1 MLPARLPTRHAA
13 GAQTSRSFIITS
25 RSFII
30 KGSCAPRMQGFRRT
44 MSMPRREFLVIG
56 GQSTLLALAACATK
70 TSPFPAD
77 DGQAV
82 SSFERRVASVVQAYD
97 SQGNHRTAT
106 DGDTASANWLADE
119 TRKAGAEALLEP
131 FDLNRVDPRAC
142 YVSTASRRVDGV
154 PLFDASFT
162 DDAGVSGRLGPLG
175 SDSEIGLTETEPSR
189 LTDPGSE
196 SRRAVLTEVRQS
208 RQKAVVLITRGSRPG
223 LFLLNAPA
231 FTKPFGPPTLQVSSA
246 EAAWL
251 YEQAR
256 ARAEVTLIAKVER
269 RPARAANVTAR
280 IAGTDA
286 SLSPVVISTP
296 RSGWWQ
302 CASERGGGLACWL
315 EAVRTLA
322 VLKPK
327 RDCLFVAFSG
337 HEVSWLGILAY
348 LRRRPDL
355 VKRTHA
361 WLHFG
366 ANIGAPQ
373 QPNMI
378 NASDDA
384 LEQWA
389 VAAMEK
395 QGLQVNRKAQ
405 RGSTPFGEA
414 ALVHRGGGRYVA
426 LVCDSDV
433 FHNVADRWPEAVDVV
448 ILARYARAFAVGVAQ
463 IAGTTA

>member
-1 MLPARLPTRHAA
+1 MDI
-13 GAQTSRSFIITS
+13 G
-25 RSFII
+25 
-30 KGSCAPRMQGFRRT
+30 
-44 MSMPRREFLVIG
+44 RREFLVAG
-56 GQSTLLALAACATK
+56 GQTTLLALAACATK
-70 TSPFPAD
+70 TSPFLDEGAML
-77 DGQAV
+77 G
-82 SSFERRVASVVQAYD
+82 SSLESRVAAAVIAYD
-97 SQGNHRTAT
+97 SQGHHRTAT
-106 DGDTASANWLADE
+106 DGDIASAHWLESEA
-119 TRKAGAEALLEP
+119 RKAGAETALER
-131 FDLNRVDPRAC
+131 FDLSRVDLRSC
-142 YVSTASRRVDGV
+142 HLSTGGRRVDGV

-162 DDAGVSGRLGPLG
+162 NDAGISGRLGPLG
-175 SDSEIGLTETEPSR
+175 SDSEIGLTESEPSR

-208 RQKAVVLITRGSRPG
+208 RHKAVVLITRGSRPG

-231 FTKPFGPPTLQVSSA
+231 FTKPLGPPTLQVSST

-251 YEQAR
+251 QEQAR
-256 ARAEVTLIAKVER
+256 ARTEITLVATAELKPTQAF
-269 RPARAANVTAR
+269 NVIAR
-280 IAGTDA
+280 IPGIDP
-286 SLSPVVISTP
+286 SLAPVVISTP

-302 CASERGGGLACWL
+302 CACERGGGLACWL
-315 EAVRTLA
+315 EVVRAIA

-337 HEVSWLGILAY
+337 HEISWLGIKDY

-355 VKRTHA
+355 IRQAHL

-366 ANIGAPQ
+366 ANVGAPR

-395 QGLQVNRKAQ
+395 SALSVNRKAN

-414 ALVHRGGGRYVA
+414 AFVHRGGGRYVA
-426 LVCDSDV
+426 LVCDNDL
-433 FHNVADRWPEAVDVV
+433 FHNPADRWPEAVD
-448 ILARYARAFAVGVAQ
+448 ITSLTQYARAFAAGVTQVA
-463 IAGTTA
+463 AA

>member
-1 MLPARLPTRHAA
+1 MDMR
-13 GAQTSRSFIITS
+13 
-25 RSFII
+25 
-30 KGSCAPRMQGFRRT
+30 
-44 MSMPRREFLVIG
+44 RREFLVVS
-56 GQSTLLALAACATK
+56 GQSTLLALTACATK
-70 TSPFPAD
+70 TSPLPAS
-77 DGQAV
+77 DGQAE
-82 SSFERRVASVVQAYD
+82 SSLERRVAAVVQAYD

-106 DGDTASANWLADE
+106 DGDMASANWLADE

-131 FDLNRVDPRAC
+131 FDLSRVDPGAC
-142 YVSTASRRVDGV
+142 YVSTASRRIDGV
-154 PLFDASFT
+154 PLFDANFT
-162 DDAGVSGRLGPLG
+162 DDAGVSGRLGSLG
-175 SDSEIGLTETEPSR
+175 SDSEIGLTESEPSR

-208 RQKAVVLITRGSRPG
+208 RHKAVVLITRGARPG

-231 FTKPFGPPTLQVSSA
+231 FTKPFGPSTLQVSSA

-251 YEQAR
+251 NDQAR

-269 RPARAANVTAR
+269 RPAKAANVTAR

-286 SLSPVVISTP
+286 SLPPIVISTP

-315 EAVRTLA
+315 EVLRTLV
-322 VLKPK
+322 VLKPR
-327 RDCLFVAFSG
+327 RDCLFAAFSG
-337 HEVSWLGILAY
+337 HEIGWLGIQDY
-348 LRRRPDL
+348 LKRRPDL
-355 VKRTHA
+355 VKRAHA

-366 ANIGAPQ
+366 ANVGALQ

-378 NASDDA
+378 NASDDT
-384 LEQWA
+384 LERWA

-395 QGLQVNRKAQ
+395 EGLQVNRKAK

-414 ALVHRGGGRYVA
+414 AIVHRGGGRYVA

-433 FHNVADRWPEAVDVV
+433 FHNVADRWPEAVDVAT
-448 ILARYARAFAVGVAQ
+448 LARYARAFAASVAQ
-463 IAGTTA
+463 IAPTTA